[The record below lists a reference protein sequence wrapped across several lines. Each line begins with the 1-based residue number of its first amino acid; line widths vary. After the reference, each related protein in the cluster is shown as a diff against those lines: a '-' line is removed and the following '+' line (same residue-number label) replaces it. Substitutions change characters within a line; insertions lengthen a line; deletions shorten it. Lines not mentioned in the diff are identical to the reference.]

1 MDYKELK
8 NELEKEIVQA
18 ITKFEELSKL
28 EISVLNVDIHKTIY
42 QPLPDGFLLKENRE
56 IKVSVNIKI

>member
-8 NELEKEIVQA
+8 NELEKEIVQS
-18 ITKFEELSKL
+18 INKFEQLSKL

-42 QPLPDGFLLKENRE
+42 QPRPDGFLLKENRE
-56 IKVSVNIKI
+56 IKVNVNIKI